1 GDWKQLCP
9 VVKNVPRELA
19 QAATVNAS
27 VKSSSLYRQ
36 FHKLPLTQNM
46 RVKKGQQEWA
56 EYIARVGNGKTNI
69 VGTSEMEVDPDLL
82 VPSEGELIEFTFPQ
96 KLLDA
101 PFANTAAL
109 LEAAILAP
117 KLDTVRRL
125 NDRIRLLLPGTDIV
139 CASTDTPMSE
149 DPLTMLDV
157 HYAARNVEHL
167 NRRTEEGMPPH
178 LLTFRPGMVL
188 VLMRNIDQYMG
199 LCNGTR
205 LHLIGKFGENLK
217 CTVLSGPMAK
227 AGGYTLIPRVR
238 FEYGRKSD
246 ETNIDRFVRIQYPV
260 IPAFAMTI
268 NKAQGQT
275 LQRVGLHLGTQVFS
289 HGQVYTGFSRVTS
302 REGIKIFND
311 RPKRPNFII
320 NRVYEEL
327 LDAESARTPP
337 PIVPES
343 QRIDRDQWPSVP
355 GLDTTPPASWT
366 RGVNEVDGLDF
377 SVHSDDPDVAD
388 DATAVGNDN
397 AEFTEGRAPDIVA
410 YQQRDTDHD
419 LDWTGVE
426 FGFDEPADTQPPNRN
441 VFNLLFPAGE
451 QIDTAAWDFEPKVPY
466 KITLI
471 KADITKIEVDAVVN
485 AANAQLRAGGGV
497 CGAIFKAAGHA
508 QLQHE
513 CDLYGGCQTGDAVI
527 TGAYGMKQVRNIIH
541 AVGPV
546 VLARNVTR
554 ANARDLGTCY
564 TRSLDLAKEHGLR
577 SIAFPCISTAIFGY
591 PIDDATPVA
600 LMSVQYW
607 LSQRDNAESMD
618 KVVFC
623 VFSDA
628 DLNIYRALLLEY
640 FDVYFDHELMDFVTR
655 AVDDDRF
662 SDDDH
667 VSASRMTVVV
677 DSVSFSRSSQNSC
690 GNARPHTAL
699 PSARRTP
706 VEELQ
711 RRSQP
716 PKWPRELLDLD
727 IDVLRRNVM
736 QGRADMEVDEEER
749 VDGM

>member
-1 GDWKQLCP
+1 
-9 VVKNVPRELA
+9 
-19 QAATVNAS
+19 
-27 VKSSSLYRQ
+27 
-36 FHKLPLTQNM
+36 
-46 RVKKGQQEWA
+46 
-56 EYIARVGNGKTNI
+56 
-69 VGTSEMEVDPDLL
+69 
-82 VPSEGELIEFTFPQ
+82 
-96 KLLDA
+96 
-101 PFANTAAL
+101 
-109 LEAAILAP
+109 
-117 KLDTVRRL
+117 
-125 NDRIRLLLPGTDIV
+125 
-139 CASTDTPMSE
+139 
-149 DPLTMLDV
+149 
-157 HYAARNVEHL
+157 
-167 NRRTEEGMPPH
+167 
-178 LLTFRPGMVL
+178 
-188 VLMRNIDQYMG
+188 
-199 LCNGTR
+199 
-205 LHLIGKFGENLK
+205 
-217 CTVLSGPMAK
+217 MAK
-227 AGGYTLIPRVR
+227 TGGYTLIPRVR

-311 RPKRPNFII
+311 RPKRPSFII

-337 PIVPES
+337 PIVPDS

-355 GLDTTPPASWT
+355 GLGLTPPASWT
-366 RGVNEVDGLDF
+366 RDVTIVDGSDV
-377 SVHSDDPDVAD
+377 SVHSDDPDVASC
-388 DATAVGNDN
+388 ATAGDNDD

-410 YQQRDTDHD
+410 YQHHDAADD

-441 VFNLLFPAGE
+441 AFNLLFPDGE
-451 QIDTAAWDFEPKVPY
+451 QVDTEAWDLEPDVRY

-471 KADITKIEVDAVVN
+471 KADITKLEVDAVVN

-497 CGAIFKAAGHA
+497 CEAIFKAAGCSEL
-508 QLQHE
+508 QLE

-546 VLARNVTR
+546 VLARNATR

-607 LSQRDNAESMD
+607 LSQRGNAESMD

-628 DLNIYRALLLEY
+628 DLDMYRALLLEY

-655 AVDDDRF
+655 ANDDDRF
-662 SDDDH
+662 GGDDH
-667 VSASRMTVVV
+667 ASASRMTVVV
-677 DSVSFSRSSQNSC
+677 DSISFSRSSLNSR
-690 GNARPHTAL
+690 ATVRPQTAL
-699 PSARRTP
+699 PPARRTP

-716 PKWPRELLDLD
+716 PKWPQQLLDLD
-727 IDVLRRNVM
+727 IDVLRRSVL
-736 QGRADMEVDEEER
+736 QGRDDFEVDEQEREE
-749 VDGM
+749 